1 MTLTTTTAVT
11 RADETSAPSL
21 EVLAARW
28 SPRSYDPTA
37 VIDEQAL
44 ASVLEAGRW
53 SPSMANTQ
61 PWRFIVA
68 RRGTEAFDK
77 IVSNLMGF
85 NQAWTP
91 NASVLIV
98 NVAETTDPDGK
109 PRALANYDLGQA
121 VAHMSVQAHHEG
133 LHVHQMSGI
142 IAEGLRDAFSIPEN
156 LTAITVTALGTVDA
170 PEALGEEGA
179 IAREKAPR
187 ERLALDEIVLVN
199 E

>member
-1 MTLTTTTAVT
+1 MTLTTTTSVA
-11 RADETSAPSL
+11 RATETSAPIL

-28 SPRSYDPTA
+28 SPRSYDPTVA
-37 VIDEQAL
+37 IDERAL
-44 ASVLEAGRW
+44 ASILEAGRW
-53 SPSMANTQ
+53 TPSAANTQ

-68 RRGTEAFDK
+68 RRGTAAFEK

-98 NVAETTDPDGK
+98 NLAETLDADGK
-109 PRALANYDLGQA
+109 PRPVAAYDLGQA
-121 VAHMSVQAHHEG
+121 VAHMTVQAQHEG

-142 IAEGLRDAFSIPEN
+142 VADGLRDAFEIPEN
-156 LTAITVTALGTVDA
+156 LTPVTVTALGTLDS

-187 ERLALDEIVLVN
+187 ERFPLEEIVLVN

>member
-11 RADETSAPSL
+11 RADETSAPIL

-28 SPRSYDPTA
+28 SPRSYDPTVA
-37 VIDEQAL
+37 IDEQAL

-53 SPSMANTQ
+53 SPSAANTQ

-68 RRGTEAFDK
+68 RRGSEAFDK

-91 NASVLIV
+91 NAAALIV
-98 NVAETTDPDGK
+98 NLAETTDPDGK
-109 PRALANYDLGQA
+109 PRPMASYDLGQA

-156 LTAITVTALGTVDA
+156 FTALTVTALGTIDS

-187 ERLALDEIVLVN
+187 ERFPLDELVLVN

>member
-11 RADETSAPSL
+11 RADETSAPIL

-68 RRGTEAFDK
+68 RRGTEAFDE

-187 ERLALDEIVLVN
+187 ERLALDELVLVN

>member
-11 RADETSAPSL
+11 RADETSAPIL

-187 ERLALDEIVLVN
+187 ERLGLDEIVLVN

>member
-11 RADETSAPSL
+11 RADETSAPIL

-187 ERLALDEIVLVN
+187 ERLALDELVLVN

>member
-11 RADETSAPSL
+11 RADETSAPIL

>member
-11 RADETSAPSL
+11 RADETSAPIL

-37 VIDEQAL
+37 VIDQQAL

>member
-1 MTLTTTTAVT
+1 MTLTTTTSVA
-11 RADETSAPSL
+11 RASETSAPIL

-28 SPRSYDPTA
+28 SPRSYDPSVA
-37 VIDEQAL
+37 IDETAL
-44 ASVLEAGRW
+44 ASILEAGRW
-53 SPSMANTQ
+53 SPSASNTQ

-68 RRGTEAFDK
+68 RRGTPAFDS

-91 NASVLIV
+91 NAAVLIV
-98 NVAETTDPDGK
+98 NLAETADLDGK
-109 PRALANYDLGQA
+109 PRGLASYDLGQA
-121 VAHMSVQAHHEG
+121 VAHMSIQAHHEG
-133 LHVHQMSGI
+133 LHVHQMGGI
-142 IAEGLRDAFSIPEN
+142 IADGLRDAFSIPEN
-156 LTAITVTALGTVDA
+156 LTPLTVTALGTLDT

-187 ERLALDEIVLVN
+187 ERFPLDEIVLVN

>member
-11 RADETSAPSL
+11 RADETSAPIL

-28 SPRSYDPTA
+28 SPRSYDPT
-37 VIDEQAL
+37 VTIDEGSLTA
-44 ASVLEAGRW
+44 VLEAGRW
-53 SPSMANTQ
+53 SPSAANTQ

-68 RRGTEAFDK
+68 RRGTEAFEK

-91 NASVLIV
+91 NAAALIV
-98 NVAETTDPDGK
+98 NLAETIDPDGK
-109 PRALANYDLGQA
+109 PRPMAAYDLGQA

-142 IAEGLRDAFSIPEN
+142 IADGLRDAFSIPET
-156 LTAITVTALGTVDA
+156 LTALTVTALGTIDA

-187 ERLALDEIVLVN
+187 ERFPLDEIVLVN

>member
-1 MTLTTTTAVT
+1 MTLTTTTEVT
-11 RADETSAPSL
+11 RATETSAPIL
-21 EVLAARW
+21 DVLAARW
-28 SPRSYDPTA
+28 SPRSYDPTVA
-37 VIDEQAL
+37 IDERAL

-53 SPSMANTQ
+53 SPSAANSQ

-68 RRGTEAFDK
+68 RRGTAAFDT

-91 NASVLIV
+91 NAAALIV
-98 NVAETTDPDGK
+98 NLAETLDADGK
-109 PRALANYDLGQA
+109 PRGTAAYDLGQA
-121 VAHMSVQAHHEG
+121 VAHMTVQAQYEG
-133 LHVHQMSGI
+133 LHAHQMSGI
-142 IAEGLRDAFSIPEN
+142 VAEGLREAFSIPEN
-156 LTAITVTALGTVDA
+156 LTALTVTALGTLDT

-187 ERLALDEIVLVN
+187 ERFPLEEIVLVN

>member
-11 RADETSAPSL
+11 RADETSAPIL

-187 ERLALDEIVLVN
+187 ERVGLDELVLVN